1 MATKVLPKYQN
12 MGYAQSSKLFNDCG
26 KCMEQL
32 YCKWYGSTY
41 SLSSGKVAYLRDLV
55 MTGQITL
62 AKFRKVFNEA
72 SYFWIRDVEKAKEF
86 LKDYKFLTPLIHA
99 YILQQLKQNQ

>member
-12 MGYAQSSKLFNDCG
+12 MEYWQSAKLYNDCS

-32 YCKWYGSTY
+32 YCKWYGSAY
-41 SLSSGKVAYLRDLV
+41 NLSSGKVAYLRDLV

-72 SYFWIRDVEKAKEF
+72 SYLWICDVEKAKEF
-86 LKDYKFLTPLIHA
+86 LKDYKFLTPCF
-99 YILQQLKQNQ
+99 